1 MSQSTG
7 LISAPTKS
15 TKRRGDLSRAWAAPA
30 RPGRWGLLLK
40 SVLPITA
47 FLLWVA
53 ATELGWVR
61 RVLLPKPVDVAEVFV
76 RDWPILLDGF
86 FVSLQTLTIGMGL
99 GSLVGIGIGLAIGY
113 SHVARSIFEFPL
125 DLLRPVPVLALIPLF
140 VLWFGIGTLPQVL
153 LIAVGVVLLLSL
165 STIESIRNVPETY
178 IRAARTLGASR
189 SMVYRTV
196 VIPAIVPPMVAS
208 LRYAVAISW
217 GLLVAAEYTGS
228 RNGLGYQMIARQQYL
243 DTAGILAIVF
253 VFSVLAIVTDRIMRV
268 GLRHM
273 TRWQATNSE

>member
-1 MSQSTG
+1 MSQSSDSVSG
-7 LISAPTKS
+7 PTKAAN
-15 TKRRGDLSRAWAAPA
+15 RRADVGRETGDAA
-30 RPGRWGLLLK
+30 RPGRWGFLLKGVLPVAALLLW
-40 SVLPITA
+40 I
-47 FLLWVA
+47 A

-61 RVLLPKPVDVAEVFV
+61 RVLLPKPLDVAEVLV

-86 FVSLQTLTIGMGL
+86 FVSFQTLTIGMGL
-99 GSLVGIGIGLAIGY
+99 GAVLGIGIGLAIGY
-113 SHVARSIFEFPL
+113 SHVARNVFEFPL

-165 STIESIRNVPETY
+165 STIESIRNVPNTY
-178 IRAARTLGASR
+178 IRAAMTLGASR
-189 SMVYRTV
+189 STVYRTV
-196 VIPAIVPPMVAS
+196 IVPAIVPAMVAS

-243 DTAGILAIVF
+243 DTAGILAIVV

-268 GLRHM
+268 GLRRM
-273 TRWQATNSE
+273 TRWQANSSG